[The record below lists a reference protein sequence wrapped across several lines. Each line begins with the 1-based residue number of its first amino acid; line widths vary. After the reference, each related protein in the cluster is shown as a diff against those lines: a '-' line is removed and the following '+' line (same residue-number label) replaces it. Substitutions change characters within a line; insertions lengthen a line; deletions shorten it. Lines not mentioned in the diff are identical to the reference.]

1 MTTHT
6 TSTPTRRLQPDD
18 RVTDL
23 LTVALQVARTEGF
36 NALTRKRVAQA
47 ASVSPGLVTHRF
59 LSTDLMRD
67 AVMTEAVRVADLRVV
82 ADGIALRHVGALAA
96 PLEMQQ
102 AAIAELGCVG
112 VLTGM
117 QVAETVQVAG

>member
-1 MTTHT
+1 MTTT
-6 TSTPTRRLQPDD
+6 AQPTRRLQPDD

-36 NALTRKRVAQA
+36 MALTRKRVAQA

-67 AVMTEAVRVADLRVV
+67 AVMQAAVDRCDLRVL
-82 ADGIALRHVGALAA
+82 ADGLVLRHAAALAA

-102 AAIAELGCVG
+102 AAVACLGQMG

-117 QVAETVQVAG
+117 QVAG